1 MKKILFLITV
11 ISVLSLQS
19 CLKGRDMVLDPD
31 AVPSV
36 VEFGN
41 PAVLTNAPS
50 DSFRLYTVSY
60 DIVPSATLEVPVV
73 YTGANVASKDI
84 MVNVEVDSE
93 WLARY
98 NTVKGT
104 SISILPSSVYSFP
117 GSTTIKSGSK
127 TANISVTLK
136 IDQIS
141 LSGAFILP
149 LKITNAS
156 GETLSKYFSKILIRV
171 TPKNAYDG
179 LYSYKTSA
187 TTSLVPNANKTNVPL
202 ETVSATRVKT
212 NLLYTYSN
220 IIHYEIDPITN
231 KVTVVDVFSSAGAP
245 NSIGTCITDP
255 SSHWDPVAKV
265 LYAKWTAGTRSFE
278 EWYTYTGSR

>member
-1 MKKILFLITV
+1 MKKIYFLV
-11 ISVLSLQS
+11 AVMAAVLLQS
-19 CLKGRDMVLDPD
+19 CLKGKDMVLDPD

-41 PAVLTNAPS
+41 PATLTSAPA

-60 DIVPSATLEVPVV
+60 DIVPSATLVVPVV
-73 YTGANVASKDI
+73 YAGSGNAPKDI
-84 MVNVEVDSE
+84 AVNVEIDNE

-104 SISILPSSVYSFP
+104 TINPLPVAVYSFP
-117 GSTTIKSGSK
+117 GTATIKSGSK
-127 TANISVTLK
+127 TANLTVNLK

-141 LSGAFILP
+141 LSGAFVLP
-149 LKITNAS
+149 LKISSAS

-179 LYSYKTSA
+179 LYSYRTSA
-187 TTSLVPNANKTNVPL
+187 TTSLVPNANKANVPL

-220 IIHYEIDPITN
+220 IIHYEIDPTTN

-255 SSHWDPVAKV
+255 SSHWDPIAKV
-265 LYAKWTAGTRSFE
+265 LYAKWTAGTRQFE